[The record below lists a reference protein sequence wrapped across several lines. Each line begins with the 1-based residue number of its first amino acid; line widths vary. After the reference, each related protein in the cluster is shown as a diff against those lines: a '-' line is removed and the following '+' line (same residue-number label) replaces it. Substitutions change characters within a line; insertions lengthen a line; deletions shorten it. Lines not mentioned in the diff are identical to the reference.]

1 MKKVFIV
8 VCACLLAACHNQ
20 KKEVSILSEEYIDNQ
35 TIEAPALEDWE
46 FGADRQIGYYSLEFD
61 STIKDFIY
69 FYCDTVKQVVLPYY
83 ANPDKLGIIHCAIDD
98 IIIEKGWKYPL
109 EQWPD
114 FEFELQDRLGSIGYQ
129 LGEIEIDLD

>member
-1 MKKVFIV
+1 M

-20 KKEVSILSEEYIDNQ
+20 QKDVSIPQEYIDNQ
-35 TIEAPALEDWE
+35 SIEAPALEDWE
-46 FGADRQIGYYSLEFD
+46 FGAYDMVNYYSLEFD

-83 ANPDKLGIIHCAIDD
+83 TEYANLDIIHCAIDD
-98 IIIEKGWKYPL
+98 IIIEKGWRYPL
-109 EQWPD
+109 ENWHD
-114 FEFELQDRLGSIGYQ
+114 FEFELQDRLGSISYQ